1 MNAALQCLFC
11 TTELA
16 HFFLRGFYKKELN
29 IDNPLGWQGRVAECF
44 RLLVDDVHSHTE
56 TWAPR
61 RNEWGYVTHS
71 VEPAKF
77 KRVIAPLNGGMF
89 AGFQQQDSQELLG
102 AVLDGI
108 HEDCNRIKKKPYV
121 ENVVG
126 DGTNDTDVAREAWD
140 RYKMRNDSIVV
151 DTFQGQMRSRVTCT
165 ECHNMSVSF
174 DPSMYLGLSFKQV
187 VQPISLRVVV
197 KFESPKM
204 CRPLEQLPFDDIPQG
219 FHYDCG
225 VKVFPG
231 PADTF
236 GSLVKLFE
244 ERSPGCR
251 FIVVTLIRLAGKIVA
266 FDTLIPES
274 TSLPRER
281 TCYEEYCILE
291 VPGLVADGWIEAD
304 RLSRASTS
312 ARTRRT
318 FAVAREKHY
327 DSDSGECPEE
337 PADRAQEQ
345 APGPMW
351 PKQLSSLV
359 SCCMFP
365 NMMFSSLFSMQSICL
380 PKKPERFA
388 DQPFQID
395 VQSRT
400 I

>member
-1 MNAALQCLFC
+1 MNAGLQCLLH
-11 TTELA
+11 TTELT
-16 HFFLRGFYKKELN
+16 HHFLRGFYKKDLN
-29 IDNPLGWQGRVAECF
+29 PDNPLGCKGKLAEAF
-44 RLLVDDVHSHTE
+44 NLLVDQAHSHSSS
-56 TWAPR
+56 WSIPR
-61 RNEWGYVTHS
+61 DQWGYARNS
-71 VEPAKF
+71 VSPHYV
-77 KRVIAPLNGGMF
+77 KRRVAAF
-89 AGFQQQDSQELLG
+89 STQFEGFNQHDSQELICFL
-102 AVLDGI
+102 LDGI
-108 HEDCNRIKKKPYV
+108 HEDLNRVKKKPYV

-140 RYKMRNDSIVV
+140 RYKLRNDSFVV
-151 DTFQGQMRSRVTCT
+151 DTFHGQMRSRVTCT

-219 FHYDCG
+219 FHYDCD

-327 DSDSGECPEE
+327 DSDSVECSEE

-365 NMMFSSLFSMQSICL
+365 NVMFSSLFSMQSICL

-388 DQPFQID
+388 DQPLQID

>member
-1 MNAALQCLFC
+1 
-11 TTELA
+11 
-16 HFFLRGFYKKELN
+16 
-29 IDNPLGWQGRVAECF
+29 
-44 RLLVDDVHSHTE
+44 
-56 TWAPR
+56 
-61 RNEWGYVTHS
+61 
-71 VEPAKF
+71 
-77 KRVIAPLNGGMF
+77 
-89 AGFQQQDSQELLG
+89 
-102 AVLDGI
+102 
-108 HEDCNRIKKKPYV
+108 
-121 ENVVG
+121 
-126 DGTNDTDVAREAWD
+126 
-140 RYKMRNDSIVV
+140 
-151 DTFQGQMRSRVTCT
+151 
-165 ECHNMSVSF
+165 MSVSF

-327 DSDSGECPEE
+327 DSDSVECSEE
-337 PADRAQEQ
+337 PADRTQEQ
-345 APGPMW
+345 AEPKW

-365 NMMFSSLFSMQSICL
+365 NMMSSSLFSMQSICL

>member
-140 RYKMRNDSIVV
+140 RYKLRNDSFVV

-165 ECHNMSVSF
+165 ECRNMSVSF

-219 FHYDCG
+219 FHYDCD

-274 TSLPRER
+274 TRLPRER

-312 ARTRRT
+312 VRTRRT

-327 DSDSGECPEE
+327 DSDSVECSEE

-388 DQPFQID
+388 DQPLQID
-395 VQSRT
+395 VQSRK